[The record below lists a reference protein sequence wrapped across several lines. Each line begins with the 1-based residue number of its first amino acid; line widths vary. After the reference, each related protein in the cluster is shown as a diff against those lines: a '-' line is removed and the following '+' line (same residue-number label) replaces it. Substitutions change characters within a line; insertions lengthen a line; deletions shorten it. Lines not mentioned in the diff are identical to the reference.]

1 MSPRRLLV
9 LAVVVAALTAP
20 ASALGAGSVVD
31 GGGQYLVSAGA
42 GTSATDSATDF
53 DAASFADSVSVT
65 STEGGPQSTA
75 SAGMTASIT
84 DGTDRLTLDGNASL
98 ACHQP
103 TNGPGAGA
111 SARFGRAF
119 DVTAPGGV
127 RFNGTIT
134 ASGTSLTAFLY
145 DEDEQPVF
153 GVDDPGSDS
162 ASGTLAPGEYTLSI
176 QVNCLVEPFTA
187 EPAST
192 SGGFDVLLEVGGGD
206 SDGDGLPDDW
216 ELNGYDPDGP
226 GGQPALDLPAMGAKV
241 DHKDVFLELD
251 FMPPHRLDQAGIA
264 EVIQAFASAPVGNP
278 DGTNGIELHVDNG
291 SGSVMDPSSG
301 ALWGARSD
309 QDEVAHQA
317 TLGSVTPGPGGGYE
331 WGEFDVLKLA
341 NFADER
347 EPVFHYAISAHAHD
361 GRVSGIARGIP
372 SSDLLVTLGAGCQ
385 ALRGSDCTLDAR
397 AQAGTL
403 MHELGHNLGLSH
415 GGDDNDRY
423 KPNYLS
429 VMNYAFQLTGLVR
442 ADATTRLDYSRFA
455 LPPLNESALDEAHGF
470 GQSAGSEPANNV
482 TFGFCPNGV
491 QKPWL
496 LRDGQLDF
504 DCDNAVPE
512 PGTVSSD
519 VNKDGHLT
527 VLDGFVD
534 WPNLVYNGGAVGGSG
549 VALPTHT
556 ELIEPP
562 FEELLLGQQTVDAYA
577 ASLLGP
583 PESGGGL
590 TPGGGGGVGSTP
602 VASSRLSGLRIR
614 PAGFPSANRGRSIV
628 RRGGAKVSY
637 QLTVAAPV
645 TFRVERRKGR
655 RWARV
660 RGSFKQAGKAGAN
673 SLRFSGRIGGK
684 RLRPGRYRLVA
695 TPQGGPPARAPFR
708 VRRPDA

>member
-1 MSPRRLLV
+1 M
-9 LAVVVAALTAP
+9 
-20 ASALGAGSVVD
+20 
-31 GGGQYLVSAGA
+31 
-42 GTSATDSATDF
+42 
-53 DAASFADSVSVT
+53 
-65 STEGGPQSTA
+65 
-75 SAGMTASIT
+75 
-84 DGTDRLTLDGNASL
+84 
-98 ACHQP
+98 
-103 TNGPGAGA
+103 
-111 SARFGRAF
+111 
-119 DVTAPGGV
+119 
-127 RFNGTIT
+127 
-134 ASGTSLTAFLY
+134 
-145 DEDEQPVF
+145 F

-361 GRVSGIARGIP
+361 GRFSGIARGIP

-562 FEELLLGQQTVDAYA
+562 FEELLLGQQTLDAYA